1 MEDFLG
7 LDHVGKSGI
16 TRDAL
21 MGIRFGV
28 AGEIQGPVEL
38 FAEEI
43 PRDDSEPGD
52 HEKHLEKYLGRTDSY
67 ATLNGIIR
75 RYNA

>member
-1 MEDFLG
+1 MDDFLG
-7 LDHVGKSGI
+7 LDHAYESGI
-16 TRDAL
+16 TRDAVR
-21 MGIRFGV
+21 GIRFGV
-28 AGEIQGPVEL
+28 AGEIQEPVEL

>member
-52 HEKHLEKYLGRTDSY
+52 HEKHLEKSLGRTDSY